1 MGSIWVGGK
10 QGWSSLD
17 WDSQIGFH
25 WDEENSWEQLV
36 RLVTG
41 LIHLD
46 LWVNDSGPGGIC
58 EVPS

>member
-1 MGSIWVGGK
+1 MWVVYGLEGS
-10 QGWSSLD
+10 
-17 WDSQIGFH
+17 WDGVPWTGFH
-25 WDEENSWEQLV
+25 LDQENSWEQLS